1 MRSGIGPGGPSLSA
15 LTSMSQEYQ
24 LGAMKE
30 MQAQLD
36 LLRAQIAECERLQIV
51 TKNQTKRDLYARLLM
66 RYRAI
71 ANELEHAIANLPSPF
86 DTLLRRKPQEPLPK
100 RGGLPPRTTD
110 KSP

>member
-1 MRSGIGPGGPSLSA
+1 
-15 LTSMSQEYQ
+15 LTPLPQKYQ

-51 TKNQTKRDLYARLLM
+51 AKNQTKRDLYARLLV

-71 ANELEHAIANLPSPF
+71 AVELEHAIANLLSPF
-86 DTLLRRKPQEPLPK
+86 ETLPRRTTQEPLSK
-100 RGGLPPRTTD
+100 QREATPRATG
-110 KSP
+110 